1 MKIFVKNYDIKSL
14 HKFMKLLDKY
24 YISSEINIQLYS
36 KEGIFTVD
44 NNNFLKMN
52 TIDKEIVVVKNY
64 YKSFTLLIDHSINT
78 YENSNQLPVEH
89 MAFTLKKCC
98 FATNNKSKI
107 KLIIEGNNDIA
118 NSTNMSFSKEY
129 NMVPSNFYF
138 DISDEIDIN
147 NDFVKQELN
156 VFLSLLNL

>member
-1 MKIFVKNYDIKSL
+1 MKIFVKNYDIKTL
-14 HKFMKLLDKY
+14 DKFMKLLDKY

-44 NNNFLKMN
+44 NNAFFKIK
-52 TIDKEIVVVKNY
+52 TIDKDIVVVKNY

-78 YENSNQLPVEH
+78 YENSHQLPVEH
-89 MAFTLKKCC
+89 MAFTIKKCC
-98 FATNNKSKI
+98 FATNNTSKI
-107 KLIIEGNNDIA
+107 KLIIEGNNDIE